1 MNETASDPGAVRQV
15 AALCYRTKPRVEV
28 LLVTSRETKR
38 WVTPKGWPMKDRP
51 DYAAAATEAFEEAG
65 VDGVIGETPI
75 GTYGYDKTMKSGA
88 IRPVEADLY
97 PLQVIKEREDWP
109 ERAERTRGWFTP
121 EEAAAA
127 VQEEDLGD
135 LIRAFGASLAG

>member
-1 MNETASDPGAVRQV
+1 MNESGEETPRARQV
-15 AALCYRTKPRVEV
+15 AALCYRRSPRIEI

-65 VDGVIGETPI
+65 VDGIIAEQPFGAFE
-75 GTYGYDKTMKSGA
+75 YDKTLKRGDVK
-88 IRPVEADLY
+88 PVTADVY
-97 PLQVIKEREDWP
+97 PLEVITVRETWP
-109 ERAERTRGWFTP
+109 EVGQRSRGWFTP

-127 VQEEDLGD
+127 VQEEDLGE
-135 LIRAFGASLAG
+135 LIRAFGLTLGR